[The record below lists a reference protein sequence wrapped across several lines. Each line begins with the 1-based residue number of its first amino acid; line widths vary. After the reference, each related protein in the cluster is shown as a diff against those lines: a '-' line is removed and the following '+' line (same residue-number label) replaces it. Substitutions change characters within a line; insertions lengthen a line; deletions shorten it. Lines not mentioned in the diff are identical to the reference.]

1 MRIFYS
7 LFRNQKPNAQDQSS
21 NQEPHKEQQYV
32 RQYQEQHRQSPT
44 YSSNRLDI
52 EINLNQL
59 TWINFYTVLFSWRLF
74 FVTWNWQRRFFSRS
88 SCSVILEMKRKTY

>member
-1 MRIFYS
+1 MRTFYS
-7 LFRNQKPNAQDQSS
+7 FFRNQKPNDQDQSS

-52 EINLNQL
+52 AINLNQLNLNQL
-59 TWINFYTVLFSWRLF
+59 TWINFYTVYFRGGYFLWRK
-74 FVTWNWQRRFFSRS
+74 N
-88 SCSVILEMKRKTY
+88 